1 MTTILLEKLMTGDV
15 LEVKTTRN
23 VPNDVITVLVLLA
36 TEEFVVLDPCDGTTP
51 FVVERDEL
59 VEYRRFDAF
68 EASELAA

>member
-51 FVVERDEL
+51 FVAEREEL
-59 VEYRRFDAF
+59 VEYRKFEAV